1 MRLLAVGIVMA
12 LVSLLSAQDAY
23 QVAPN
28 NYRKV
33 FENEWV
39 RISHVT
45 YRPGEKIGA
54 HTHPAIPTIY
64 LYLNEAGPI
73 RFFHLGGDAIRR
85 PPVKQGAIRFTKGSN
100 ELHEVESESE
110 TVAESLRI
118 ELLTEPLDL
127 PEKDVR
133 LAPGF
138 EPFQNRQV
146 RIQRMMCDPAPDC
159 VAPKGPGVWVVGST
173 PVWVPESRTAFRLP
187 PEIADQLSKQ
197 NTVQTYWIQLRTK
210 PRGVTP

>member
-1 MRLLAVGIVMA
+1 MRLFAAGTVLA
-12 LVSLLSAQDAY
+12 LTSLLPAQDAY

-39 RISHVT
+39 RISRVT
-45 YRPGEKIGA
+45 YRPGEKIAA
-54 HTHPAIPTIY
+54 HTHPAIPTLY
-64 LYLNEAGPI
+64 VYLNDAGPI

-85 PPVKQGAIRFTKGSN
+85 PPVKEGAMRFTRGSN

-110 TVAESLRI
+110 SVAESLRI

-127 PEKDVR
+127 PQKDVR

-138 EPFQNRQV
+138 EPFENGQL
-146 RIQRMMCDPAPDC
+146 RIQRMNCEPAPDC
-159 VAPKGPGVWVVGST
+159 VPPRGPGVWIVGST
-173 PVWVPESRTAFRLP
+173 PVYVPESRTAFRLP
-187 PEIADQLSKQ
+187 PEIAEQLSKQ
-197 NTVQTYWIQLRTK
+197 NAVQTFWIQLKTK
-210 PRGVTP
+210 PRGAAQ